1 MKIFLD
7 LDGTILDVSLRY
19 YRIYSD
25 ALKALG
31 GESVGME
38 AYWEMK
44 KERVPEDRIAGL
56 EGAAFEKYSAERTAK
71 MESAEYLALDT
82 LLDGACDTIR
92 GLSESHE
99 LFIVTMRKKRGLLI
113 DQLVGLGVYGS
124 FTGVFN
130 AGENSDP
137 LGAKASAMRSFN
149 AVPGRDIM
157 VGDTEIDIRAGKASG
172 LQSCAV
178 LTGIRSE
185 RLLRLENPD
194 FVIDSINQLSRSVI
208 DECAF
213 PRP

>member
-7 LDGTILDVSLRY
+7 LDGTILDVSRRY
-19 YRIYSD
+19 YRIYSEV
-25 ALKALG
+25 LKGLG
-31 GESVGME
+31 GEPVGME

-44 KERVPEDRIAGL
+44 KERVPEDKIAGL
-56 EGAAFEKYSAERTAK
+56 KDEAFARYSSERTAK

-92 GLSESHE
+92 GLSERHE

-113 DQLVGLGVYGS
+113 CQLMDLGVYGS

-130 AGENSDP
+130 AGDSADP

-149 AVPGRDIM
+149 AVAGRDIM
-157 VGDTEIDIRAGKASG
+157 VGDTELDIRAGKASG
-172 LQSCAV
+172 LRSCAV

-194 FVIDSINQLSRSVI
+194 FVIDSINQLLG
-208 DECAF
+208 AL
-213 PRP
+213 

>member
-1 MKIFLD
+1 MKIFFD

-25 ALKALG
+25 LLKGLG
-31 GESVGME
+31 AEPVSIE
-38 AYWEMK
+38 EYWELK

-56 EGAAFEKYSAERTAK
+56 EGEAFEKYSAERTAL

-92 GLSESHE
+92 GLSERHE

-113 DQLVGLGVYGS
+113 DQLMDLGVYGS

-130 AGENSDP
+130 AGESPDP

-149 AVPGRDIM
+149 AVAGRDIM
-157 VGDTEIDIRAGKASG
+157 VGDTELDIRAAQASG
-172 LQSCAV
+172 LKSCAV

-194 FVIDSINQLSRSVI
+194 FVIDTINQLSRSVI

-213 PRP
+213 SRP